1 MTSSIGG
8 NRNIKGSR
16 KGRRLFKA
24 RRRALNEKIAKDY
37 KTRQAPS
44 RLVNIAQRSDDAV
57 EKSKKPR
64 VIKIEGEEQK
74 TAAAGDTVPIVFCKR
89 VGSVG
94 GVWLEPALSKQG
106 SYNFVAIFLY
116 PLSQGEIVSTPVAT
130 NTYVGPD
137 QIQGRSGTVP
147 TINKYYSSASAMAS
161 SPSTCPITSGKI
173 FCDYDSYYYIGQTW
187 KRSGT
192 TVEYGRDFESSHTD
206 AAFLTI
212 GSGDT
217 SNAVIEYTGDN
228 FQAWD
233 SVTGTDVTSNY
244 FANLGV
250 SDPATF
256 TFRFNRNPRTGT
268 LVGGR
273 TVGTIERN
281 VIDLGGSL
289 GDLLAKVSN
298 QSVYNGS
305 FGTSN
310 PVNQKYTNP
319 TINNQVNASNPA
331 TTGTLGG
338 VVAEYA
344 ASPVSDPTNP
354 GSGFDFTDYAD
365 ITFLEIQG
373 NIYDE
378 SNADQGEYKTTTRQL
393 SVYIDQ
399 GVKVPLY
406 SAGTPGTTGASNQ
419 FVDLAMHLFSIIKR
433 SDTSTADIASPIV
446 TSNLQALATFNTNI
460 GALFNGMIEQS
471 VNIIDF
477 ISTMAPFFLL
487 QFVSENGRYAFRPL
501 LPITAGNQID
511 GTALTPTATFTE
523 ANILPGSFEKQ
534 YDPADSRR
542 DIQISVAFRE
552 VKKERVGLQKTRTIR
567 FSTVSNDVPVEQIDM
582 TDCCTSEAHA
592 DLYAKYQL
600 AKRKH
605 STHTISFETPL
616 LTSSLTV
623 NDVIKVQRQRKN
635 SVGDDRTEI
644 DYYQVTNISHE
655 SDGISAISADHFPL
669 NGSDISKISDEILNG
684 SFTTI

>member
-1 MTSSIGG
+1 MTSSMGG
-8 NRNIKGSR
+8 NRNIKGSK

-89 VGSVG
+89 VGTVG

-106 SYNFVAIFLY
+106 SYNFVGIFLY

-137 QIQGRSGTVP
+137 QIQARSGTVP

-161 SPSTCPITSGKI
+161 SPSSCPITSGKI
-173 FCDYDSYYYIGQTW
+173 FCDFNANYFIAEIQ
-187 KRSGT
+187 KASGF
-192 TVEYGRDFESSHTD
+192 VQYGRDFESSFTD
-206 AAFLTI
+206 NAFLTI

-217 SNAVIEYTGDN
+217 TNSVIEFTGDN

-233 SVTGTDVTSNY
+233 SVTGADVTS
-244 FANLGV
+244 ALWTSLGV
-250 SDPATF
+250 SDPATY
-256 TFRFNRNPRTGT
+256 TFRFNRRPR
-268 LVGGR
+268 
-273 TVGTIERN
+273 
-281 VIDLGGSL
+281 GGSIQ
-289 GDLLAKVSN
+289 GGFAVGSIDRG
-298 QSVYNGS
+298 QSVLGNLFVPIPNSTVYGVY
-305 FGTSN
+305 GTSN
-310 PVNQKYTNP
+310 PVNVKYENG
-319 TINNQVNASNPA
+319 TINNQINTSNPA

-338 VVAEYA
+338 VVSEYA
-344 ASPVSDPTNP
+344 SSPVSDPTNP

-378 SNADQGEYKTTTRQL
+378 SNEDQGEYKTTTRQL

-406 SAGTPGTTGASNQ
+406 SAGTPSTTGASNQ
-419 FVDLAMHLFSIIKR
+419 FVDLAMHLFSITKR
-433 SDTSTADIASPIV
+433 SDTSTADIASPID

-552 VKKERVGLQKTRTIR
+552 VKKERVGLQKTRTVR

-605 STHTISFETPL
+605 STHAISFETPL

-655 SDGISAISADHFPL
+655 SDGVSSISADHFPL